1 MKPGRKPDWNK
12 GWPWPNDGIR
22 PRQAKDKQM
31 DAFRTWLENFSFFQA
46 LDIAIVAFLIYQIYK
61 LVKGTSALNIVV
73 AIIGIFIIW
82 KIAAQ
87 LSMPITAEILDRVVS
102 MGLLAIV
109 VVFQPEIRRFLFMLT
124 TPTAIIDR
132 RKRFGWMSRFRVK
145 GIQRKELN
153 ITQVVQACVHMSQEK
168 TGALIVL
175 TQLNRLPGTVATGER
190 LDAIVSSALIE
201 NIFFKNSPLHDGAL
215 IIEKN
220 KIIAARCI
228 LPVTSN
234 KNVSAN
240 LGLRHRSAIGVTEQS
255 DALAIVCSEETG
267 SISYCLFGNVTY
279 NVTPTQLRAKIEEFF
294 QEKEMN

>member
-1 MKPGRKPDWNK
+1 MEALKIWFSTFTFA
-12 GWPWPNDGIR
+12 
-22 PRQAKDKQM
+22 QAIDI
-31 DAFRTWLENFSFFQA
+31 FIVFF
-46 LDIAIVAFLIYQIYK
+46 LVYQLYK
-61 LVKGTSALNIVV
+61 LVKGTSALNIVLS
-73 AIIGIFIIW
+73 IIGIYIFR
-82 KIAAQ
+82 KIAQ
-87 LSMPITAEILDRVVS
+87 LLGMPLTIEILDRIIS
-102 MGLLAIV
+102 MGLLGIV
-109 VVFQPEIRRFLFMLT
+109 VVFQPEIRRALFMLS
-124 TPTAIIDR
+124 TPTAIKNKR
-132 RKRFGWMSRFRVK
+132 RMWWVSRLKVKSSKR
-145 GIQRKELN
+145 ELN
-153 ITQVVQACVHMSQEK
+153 ITQLIQSCMHMSQEK

-190 LDAIVSSALIE
+190 IDGLVSSALIE

-220 KIIAARCI
+220 KIVAARCI

-267 SISYCLFGNVTY
+267 SISYCMFGSVTY

-294 QEKEMN
+294 QESEEIQ

>member
-1 MKPGRKPDWNK
+1 ME
-12 GWPWPNDGIR
+12 
-22 PRQAKDKQM
+22 
-31 DAFRTWLENFSFFQA
+31 AFRTWLENFSFFQA

-145 GIQRKELN
+145 GIQKKELN

-294 QEKEMN
+294 QEKELN

>member
-1 MKPGRKPDWNK
+1 ME
-12 GWPWPNDGIR
+12 
-22 PRQAKDKQM
+22 
-31 DAFRTWLENFSFFQA
+31 AFRTWIENFSFFQA

-61 LVKGTSALNIVV
+61 LVKGTSALNIVLT
-73 AIIGIFIIW
+73 IIGIYILW
-82 KIAAQ
+82 KIADQ
-87 LSMPITAEILDRVVS
+87 LSMPITSEILDRVVS

-109 VVFQPEIRRFLFMLT
+109 VVFQPEIRRFLFMIT
-124 TPTAIIDR
+124 TPTALKEGKSKWNLGHWIR
-132 RKRFGWMSRFRVK
+132 RFKVVK
-145 GIQRKELN
+145 GMQKKELN
-153 ITQVVQACVHMSQEK
+153 ITQVIQACVHMSQEK

-294 QEKEMN
+294 QEKEIE